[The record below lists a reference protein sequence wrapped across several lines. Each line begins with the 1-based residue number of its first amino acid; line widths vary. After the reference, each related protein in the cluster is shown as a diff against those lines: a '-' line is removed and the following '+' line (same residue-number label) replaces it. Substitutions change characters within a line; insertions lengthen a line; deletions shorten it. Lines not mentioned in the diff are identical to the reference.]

1 MTVPKLA
8 PYATLLLRLALG
20 IMFLTHSIVL
30 KWLTYGLPGTAQFFV
45 SVGLPGWLAYAVFA
59 AEIAGG
65 AMLILGVQVRWAA
78 AAMTPIL
85 LGAVWVHAGN
95 GWVFT
100 AANGGWEYPA
110 YLTVLCIVQALLGE
124 GAWALSPSRLPA
136 FAPRAL
142 VRAVVEA

>member
-59 AEIAGG
+59 AEAVGGLLLIANVLTGWVALGLIPVLAG
-65 AMLILGVQVRWAA
+65 AF
-78 AAMTPIL
+78 
-85 LGAVWVHAGN
+85 WVHSGN
-95 GWVFT
+95 GWVFS
-100 AANGGWEYPA
+100 AAGGGWEYP
-110 YLTVLCIVQALLGE
+110 LFLIVVSVAVALQ
-124 GAWALSPSRLPA
+124 A
-136 FAPRAL
+136 FAARKVGDTASARLGPA
-142 VRAVVEA
+142 APQA

>member
-1 MTVPKLA
+1 MTVPTLT

-30 KWLTYGLPGTAQFFV
+30 KWLTYSLPGTAQFFV

-136 FAPRAL
+136 FAARAA
-142 VRAVVEA
+142 VRAVAEA

>member
-1 MTVPKLA
+1 MTDPKLV

-30 KWLTYGLPGTAQFFV
+30 KWLTYSLPGTAQFFV

-110 YLTVLCIVQALLGE
+110 YLTVLCIAQALLGE

-136 FAPRAL
+136 FAT
-142 VRAVVEA
+142 RAVARAVAEA